1 MRGAGSARYG
11 KNASRRLPV
20 APGSSRPP
28 PHEPRLARIRADFV
42 RAVAPRERVLVFAPI
57 EFAPTGTIRVGVL
70 MVRQA
75 IERAGVRGMA
85 VGPFRET
92 GAAWERRP
100 IGTKITGVSRAQRS
114 ASRRRVVRCRPGIVT
129 HTTFAKV
136 PEQRRTASL
145 RSRCTASGTRNV
157 LILAP
162 MERRPRLRAAP
173 IKAICHPSP
182 LCSLRLAAQD
192 VALSRRKQGFESPRE
207 RQRFQYLSAKN

>member
-1 MRGAGSARYG
+1 MRESASDKSRCAAPVPPRGEGMLRGVCRSRTVHHDRRRSSPVGLASALTSAGRSHPR
-11 KNASRRLPV
+11 NAP
-20 APGSSRPP
+20 
-28 PHEPRLARIRADFV
+28 
-42 RAVAPRERVLVFAPI
+42 RAVRPHRTPVHGYA
-57 EFAPTGTIRVGVL
+57 RVGVL

-75 IERAGVRGMA
+75 IERAGVRGVA

-129 HTTFAKV
+129 HTTFVKV

-157 LILAP
+157 LSLSAYGAATSLARGP
-162 MERRPRLRAAP
+162 DQGYLPPFSALLPSSSGPGRRPLT
-173 IKAICHPSP
+173 
-182 LCSLRLAAQD
+182 
-192 VALSRRKQGFESPRE
+192 
-207 RQRFQYLSAKN
+207 AKTGVRVP

>member
-1 MRGAGSARYG
+1 MLRGVCRSRTVHHDRRRSSPVGLASALTSAGRSHPR
-11 KNASRRLPV
+11 NAP
-20 APGSSRPP
+20 
-28 PHEPRLARIRADFV
+28 
-42 RAVAPRERVLVFAPI
+42 RAVRPHRTPVHGHA
-57 EFAPTGTIRVGVL
+57 RVGVL

-75 IERAGVRGMA
+75 IERAGVRGVA

-100 IGTKITGVSRAQRS
+100 IGTKITGVSGRS
-114 ASRRRVVRCRPGIVT
+114 AARAGGEWCAADPGSSIV
-129 HTTFAKV
+129 KV

-207 RQRFQYLSAKN
+207 RQRFQHLSAKN

>member
-1 MRGAGSARYG
+1 MLRGVCRSRTVHHDRRRSSPVGLASALTSAGRSHPR
-11 KNASRRLPV
+11 NAP
-20 APGSSRPP
+20 
-28 PHEPRLARIRADFV
+28 
-42 RAVAPRERVLVFAPI
+42 RAVRPHRTPVHGHA
-57 EFAPTGTIRVGVL
+57 RVGVL

-75 IERAGVRGMA
+75 IERAGVRGVA

-207 RQRFQYLSAKN
+207 RQLFQWVRRVCAKKNIAY